1 MRHFNYFKILGLP
14 VQPCIDESALKANYL
29 KLSVSVH
36 PDREGGHPDED
47 PEQPDAALVNEAQR
61 ILSHTPSRLKH
72 LLTLQTGSAP
82 GNLRQVP
89 DELGDF
95 FMEIGALLHKLDT
108 IIKDKPGEDAS
119 ELSRILFLKKSMSIR
134 QLVESMLKKINQQI
148 DRLQLQLESLNEGWN
163 LIETDHTI
171 SPELSRNLTPLYH
184 EWTFFERW
192 RGQLSERLLEMTV

>member
-1 MRHFNYFKILGLP
+1 MIQFNYYKILGLP

-29 KLSVSVH
+29 KLSASVH
-36 PDREGGHPDED
+36 PDRKGGHMDKD

-61 ILSHTPSRLKH
+61 TLSHTPSRLKH

-108 IIKDKPGEDAS
+108 IIQDKPGESAP
-119 ELSRILFLKKSMSIR
+119 ELSRILFLKTSMSIR

-148 DRLQLQLESLNEGWN
+148 DRLQSQLETLNDQWK
-163 LIETDHTI
+163 LIEMDHTI
-171 SPELSRNLTPLYH
+171 PPELFQNLTSIYH